1 MTEVGVGQRDV
12 SLVEAIAWGTGSVAL
27 SNVIRIAIF
36 ELPAGGVAVRA
47 LHHAIELGHTILL
60 GTLVAAVSVVWS
72 RFGPKRRIFHALL
85 VWVLAGL
92 ASQIVLVEDMQGPL
106 EQLDGDPENALSL
119 RALCAFSATPVAG
132 AFLFGRLAARPR
144 ICWVCVAAGALLVLA
159 NPHVLEG
166 GYSGVH
172 FFFALTGATL
182 LASALHGARVRRLT
196 RWHWPR
202 FAAPVGW
209 ASCSVVGLVTIVVRP
224 PGDVVVELEHIESAV
239 LVPWLGDVRQAE
251 TVADVSVPAEMRPW
265 FQRRKKKPPIAPNPR
280 RLLPEGPIVIFFT
293 IDAFR
298 YDLMNS
304 RYRDV
309 APNVHAMRERSVYF
323 SQARSFGAGT
333 RISLSAAFTGR
344 YYSMLKWTKPLS
356 TRPTLERDTLPRFP
370 DLLSDAG
377 VDTVN
382 VLSLKEMLTE
392 EIGVVHGFSEV
403 IKRRKGEDQKL
414 TADLTEQAIER
425 LRNHGSGPLFMF
437 MHVID
442 PHEPY
447 RTYGKKIA
455 SKRDAYNLEVKL
467 ADKSLGRLRRAVD
480 ELGLGQR
487 TAFIV
492 TSDHGEGF
500 GENGVWYH
508 NKTVYDIMV
517 HVPLMIEVPGVAPRT
532 IDDYVSVMDVGPTIL
547 DLFGVPTPGFWMAE
561 SLVPQLLGE
570 PAPKGRPLVMETR
583 FEHGMLFP
591 DGFKAIQRWRQGTE
605 LIYDLKNDPLE
616 RKNLRDELGEEGD
629 RRIAL
634 LLKYFRVHAGKRQN
648 GKRF

>member
-1 MTEVGVGQRDV
+1 MTEAGAGQRDV
-12 SLVEAIAWGTGSVAL
+12 SLVEAIAWGTFAVAL

-36 ELPAGGVAVRA
+36 QLPAGGVAVRA
-47 LHHAIELGHTILL
+47 LHHSIELGHTILL
-60 GTLVAAVSVVWS
+60 GTLVAAISVVWS
-72 RFGPKRRIFHALL
+72 RFGPKRRAWHALFT
-85 VWVLAGL
+85 WALAAL

-106 EQLDGDPENALSL
+106 EQLGGNPENALSL
-119 RALCAFSATPVAG
+119 RALCAFAATVVPG
-132 AFLFGRLAARPR
+132 AFVLGRLAARPR
-144 ICWVCVAAGALLVLA
+144 FRWACVATGALIVLA

-172 FFFALTGATL
+172 FFLALTGATL
-182 LASALHGARVRRLT
+182 LASALKGARVRRLT
-196 RWHWPR
+196 RRPWPR

-209 ASCSVVGLVTIVVRP
+209 ASCAVVGLVAIVIRP
-224 PGDVVVELEHIESAV
+224 PGDVEVELEHIESAV
-239 LVPWLGDVRQAE
+239 LVPWLGDVRQEE
-251 TVADVSVPAEMRPW
+251 TVADVPVPADMKPW
-265 FQRRKKKPPIAPNPR
+265 FQRRKKKPPIAPHPR
-280 RLLPEGPIVIFFT
+280 RLLPEGPIVILFT

-298 YDLMNS
+298 YDLMSS
-304 RYRDV
+304 RYRNV

-333 RISLSAAFTGR
+333 RISLSAVFAGR
-344 YYSMLKWTKPLS
+344 YYSMLDWTRPLS
-356 TRPTLERDTLPRFP
+356 TRPTLERDKLPRFP
-370 DLLSDAG
+370 DLLGDEG

-403 IKRRKGEDQKL
+403 ITRRKGEEQKL
-414 TADLTEQAIER
+414 TADLTEQAIDR
-425 LRNHGSGPLFMF
+425 LKNHGPGPLFVF

-447 RTYGKKIA
+447 RTYGKQVG
-455 SKRDAYNLEVKL
+455 SKREAYDLEVKL

-480 ELGLGQR
+480 ELGLGPR

-517 HVPLMIEVPGVAPRT
+517 HVPLMIEIPGIAPRT

-547 DLFGVPTPGFWMAE
+547 DLFGVATPGFWMAE

-570 PAPKGRPLVMETR
+570 PAPKGRPIAMETR
-583 FEHGMLFP
+583 FEHGLLFP
-591 DGFKAIQRWRQGTE
+591 DGLKAIQRWRQGTE
-605 LIYDLKNDPLE
+605 LIYDVRNDPLE
-616 RKNLRDELGEEGD
+616 RKNIRDELGEEGD

-634 LLKYFRVHAGKRQN
+634 LLKYFRVHAGRRQN